1 MVSNPSSYRAIKEA
15 VERIRLIDTHEHLA
29 PENERISHEVDV
41 LATFF
46 QHYTS
51 SDLVSSG
58 MTEED
63 LTIITD
69 PSIPLEER
77 WGVFAPHWERAR
89 NTGYAR
95 AINIAARDLYGVEG
109 INEDTY
115 LELSKRMK
123 AANKGGLYRWVLKER
138 AGVEVS
144 ILDSLDGSV
153 DVDRTFFVP
162 VKRLDDFLLV
172 KEGNELDALARRCGM
187 SIHSLSDL
195 VRALETEFKRLS
207 EVLVGIKIALA
218 YRRDLHFEKA
228 TYVEAEEVF
237 NKICSQRVFKRCGTG
252 RLRVTL
258 PEAISFEEAKPLQD
272 FMVHK
277 AIQLATE
284 HGLPVQIHTGLQE
297 GNINLLTNSD
307 PTQLT
312 NLFMEYKDAKFDIF
326 HGSYPYTGE
335 LSALA
340 KNFPNVYI
348 DMCWLHIISPHVARE
363 ALSEW
368 LDTVPG
374 NKILGFGGD
383 YRFVEG
389 VYGHAVLARENVARV
404 LAEKVEVD
412 GYALEEAIR
421 LAERI
426 LHDNAYELYLTR
438 RSPAHVTI

>member
-1 MVSNPSSYRAIKEA
+1 
-15 VERIRLIDTHEHLA
+15 
-29 PENERISHEVDV
+29 
-41 LATFF
+41 TFF

-51 SDLVSSG
+51 SDLISSG
-58 MTEED
+58 MSEEE
-63 LTIITD
+63 LITIRD

-77 WGVFAPHWERAR
+77 WRVFTPYWERTR

-95 AINIAARDLYGVEG
+95 AISIAARDLYGVEG
-109 INEDTY
+109 ISEDTY
-115 LELSKRMK
+115 LELSRRMK
-123 AANKGGLYRWVLKER
+123 TANKEGLYRWVLKER

-144 ILDSLDGSV
+144 ILDSLEGRV
-153 DVDRTFFVP
+153 DVDREFFAP
-162 VKRLDDFLLV
+162 VRRFDDYLLV
-172 KEGNELDALARRCGM
+172 KERSELDALARRCGM
-187 SIHSLSDL
+187 PIHSLSDL
-195 VRALETEFKRLS
+195 VKAMEMEFKGLS
-207 EVLVGIKIALA
+207 KVLVGIKIALA

-228 TYVEAEEVF
+228 TYDEAERVF
-237 NKICSQRVFKRCGTG
+237 NRVCSQRFFKRYGTD

-258 PEAISFEEAKPLQD
+258 PEALSFEEAKPLQD

-277 AIQLATE
+277 AIRLATE

-297 GNINLLTNSD
+297 GNLNILTNSD

-348 DMCWLHIISPHVARE
+348 DMCWLHIISPYVARK

-383 YRFVEG
+383 YKFVEG
-389 VYGHAVLARENVARV
+389 VYGHAILARENVARV
-404 LAEKVEVD
+404 LAEKVEDD
-412 GYALEEAIR
+412 GYTEEEAVH
-421 LAERI
+421 LARRI
-426 LHDNAYELYLTR
+426 LHDNAYELYFSR
-438 RSPAHVTI
+438 RP